1 MILPNRSGDTAEMS
15 GLESSMATARLS
27 HDQREQEVLTDL
39 QRHFPAFADAVSWS
53 KVPDGQDPPDFIGHT
68 PDGPVGLELIEWLD
82 GGQMGPAKGRES
94 QRDNIRRVV
103 HENWQAQYQPQ
114 NFNLAV
120 LMPNW
125 SLRIS
130 RSDEA
135 QLRQEFFACAESI
148 DTAWLSNPERV
159 GRAYTQTDLST
170 YLVMRK
176 YFHSIRCVGGSPHGF
191 CWIDIEEDGGAYD
204 PTVTVLTLEQAL
216 DRKLTLYSTPEKRAQ
231 LETHGLAELDLLVHG
246 GFNAYR
252 YNAPS
257 GPLSLDH
264 IARLGASF
272 YATHPHRQT
281 FNRVWFFD
289 SLDSADDVNQLL
301 GFPGGYGRVRWLAQ
315 LWPTFTVYPGSLA

>member
-1 MILPNRSGDTAEMS
+1 
-15 GLESSMATARLS
+15 MATGRLS

-39 QRHFPAFADAVSWS
+39 QRHFPAFAGPVSWT
-53 KVPDGQDPPDFIGHT
+53 KVPDGQDPPDFICQT
-68 PDGPVGLELIEWLD
+68 PNGPLGLELIEWLD

-94 QRDNIRRVV
+94 QRDNIRRAV

-148 DTAWLSNPERV
+148 DTAWLSNPECF
-159 GRAYTQTDLST
+159 GRTYTQTDLST
-170 YLVMRK
+170 YPVMWK
-176 YFHSIRCVGGSPHGF
+176 YFHAIRCIGGSPHGF

-216 DRKLTLYSTPEKRAQ
+216 DRKLTLYSTPKKRAQ
-231 LETHGLAELDLLVHG
+231 LKAHGLAELDLLVHG

-272 YATHPHRQT
+272 YATHPQRQT
-281 FNRVWFFD
+281 FNRVWVFD
-289 SLDSADDVNQLL
+289 SLDSADDVNKLL
-301 GFPGGYGRVRWLAQ
+301 GFPAGYGRVRWLAQ
-315 LWPTFTVYPGSLA
+315 LWPTFTVYSGSLAG